1 MVELVLLA
9 LPQQPLLGLDLRQ
22 KADVRAVELVHAPDD
37 QHREPRDEQ
46 DRARVPEERVQDLE
60 HFRFPAPSFIYC
72 LAMSCRWKTPN

>member
-9 LPQQPLLGLDLRQ
+9 LPQQPLLGLDLREEG
-22 KADVRAVELVHAPDD
+22 DIRAVELVHASDD

-60 HFRFPAPSFIYC
+60 HINCFCSKAYIV
-72 LAMSCRWKTPN
+72 